1 MVIMSPI
8 QSIVLTLEGVQVNQ
22 EYQPV
27 NMKQPDGS
35 SLTSTV
41 PIIENYYSLA
51 QTLRDLHDELVVVK
65 EQFDTT
71 ATYTLSNTS
80 GQERTLRISAKYI
93 TKSGMLEQIYI
104 PPNGVFS
111 LQLTF
116 GISYYMV

>member
-1 MVIMSPI
+1 MVH
-8 QSIVLTLEGVQVNQ
+8 V
-22 EYQPV
+22 PV
-27 NMKQPDGS
+27 AD
-35 SLTSTV
+35 V
-41 PIIENYYSLA
+41 
-51 QTLRDLHDELVVVK
+51 QTLFVPVEGIVVLHDELVVVK